1 MAYAPPAGRDSA
13 SEDQLTPR
21 GEMITRTLAM
31 PADANPHGD
40 IFGGW
45 VLGQMDVAGG
55 LAAAFRAKGRV
66 ATVAVTGMAFHK
78 PVLVGDVVA
87 CHAEI
92 ERVGTTS
99 ITVHVEVWVLRGGG
113 GASRGLKVT
122 QGVFTYVAL
131 DEKGKKRPVLPE

>member
-1 MAYAPPAGRDSA
+1 MAYAPPAGRA
-13 SEDQLTPR
+13 SESEDRIAPR

-66 ATVAVTGMAFHK
+66 ATVGLTGMAFHK

-87 CHAEI
+87 CHADI

-113 GASRGLKVT
+113 GAARRIKVT

-131 DEKGKKRPVLPE
+131 DEQGLKRPVPPD

>member
-1 MAYAPPAGRDSA
+1 MAYAPPAGRASE
-13 SEDQLTPR
+13 SEDQIAPR

-31 PADANPHGD
+31 PADTNPHGD

-66 ATVAVTGMAFHK
+66 ATVAVTGMTFHK

-99 ITVHVEVWVLRGGG
+99 ITVHVEVWVQRGGG
-113 GASRGLKVT
+113 AARGLKVT

-131 DEKGKKRPVLPE
+131 DERGLKRPVPPG

>member
-1 MAYAPPAGRDSA
+1 MSPAPPIGRPPDR
-13 SEDQLTPR
+13 EDRAAPR

-78 PVLVGDVVA
+78 PVLVGDIVA
-87 CHAEI
+87 CHSEI
-92 ERVGTTS
+92 ERIGTTS
-99 ITVHVEVWVLRGGG
+99 ITVHVEVWVQRGGG
-113 GASRGLKVT
+113 GAAGRIKVT
-122 QGVFTYVAL
+122 EGVFTYVAL
-131 DEKGKKRPVLPE
+131 DDQGRKRPVPPA

>member
-1 MAYAPPAGRDSA
+1 MSPTPPVGRPQE
-13 SEDQLTPR
+13 SEDPSAPK

-87 CHAEI
+87 CHSLI

-99 ITVHVEVWVLRGGG
+99 ITVHVEVWVMRGGG
-113 GASRGLKVT
+113 RAKRVKVT
-122 QGVFTYVAL
+122 EGVFTYVAL
-131 DEKGKKRPVLPE
+131 DDAGQKRPVPPE

>member
-1 MAYAPPAGRDSA
+1 MIHAPPAGRASA
-13 SEDQLTPR
+13 DEDKAKPR
-21 GEMITRTLAM
+21 GEMITRMLAM

-55 LAAAFRAKGRV
+55 IAAALRAKGRV

-87 CHAEI
+87 CHADI
-92 ERVGTTS
+92 ERIGTTS
-99 ITVHVEVWVLRGGG
+99 ITIHVEVWILRGG
-113 GASRGLKVT
+113 AAARRIKVT
-122 QGVFTYVAL
+122 EGVFTYVAL
-131 DEKGKKRPVLPE
+131 DEKGQKRPVPPA